1 MGGPGLAEVWLDS
14 GLFGEGAVQLVL
26 SEKAYNKAM
35 RAHKLTLQSLWQIV
49 VPTLLS
55 FVAESDEE
63 CHKEISAMAA
73 DDKPERIPELITF
86 LKQERFQNLLK
97 DFIASK

>member
-1 MGGPGLAEVWLDS
+1 M
-14 GLFGEGAVQLVL
+14 
-26 SEKAYNKAM
+26 
-35 RAHKLTLQSLWQIV
+35 

-86 LKQERFQNLLK
+86 LKQERVQNLLK
-97 DFIASK
+97 DFIASKSDDVNFVFWWDYMDMVSILLQFTRAQRDGLWDLHLQPDVALFYEV